1 MAQKYVVLALI
12 AGEWDVLAY
21 GREGE
26 PQPQILARRNRAQVF
41 ASREEAEDAVNITYS
56 IAVAEGYPWAP
67 KAEWKL
73 IPIVDDESP
82 WIGSAREK
90 VVDNDE

>member
-1 MAQKYVVLALI
+1 MAQKYIVLGLI

-26 PQPQILARRNRAQVF
+26 PKPQILARRNRAQVF
-41 ASREEAEDAVNITYS
+41 ASRDEAEDAVNITYS
-56 IAVAEGYPWAP
+56 IAVAEGYPWAA

-82 WIGSAREK
+82 WFESGEK